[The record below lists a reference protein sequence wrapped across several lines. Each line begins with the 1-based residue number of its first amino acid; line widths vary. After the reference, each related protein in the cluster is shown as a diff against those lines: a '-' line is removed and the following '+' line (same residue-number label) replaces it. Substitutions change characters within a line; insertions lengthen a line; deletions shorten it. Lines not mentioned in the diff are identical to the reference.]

1 LTSIKFYGGVNEIG
15 GNRILV
21 EDGDTRIFLDFG
33 MSFSKHAMFFEEYLK
48 LRYSSTGMKDLLKL
62 KMLHYVDGIYRKDL
76 LCLIGKEPHSEPS
89 IDEVLL

>member
-1 LTSIKFYGGVNEIG
+1 
-15 GNRILV
+15 
-21 EDGDTRIFLDFG
+21 
-33 MSFSKHAMFFEEYLK
+33 
-48 LRYSSTGMKDLLKL
+48 MKDLLKL